1 MESKPLSMPQ
11 GIHSDRNSNE
21 LTPSFAWQGPAFLL
35 VLAFFIET
43 SSLFGIRAGWFDNPL
58 LGGCIKVSS
67 NILLIVAVLVVFVR
81 LKANRNTFR
90 LVTTA
95 FILIM
100 INRLTRLTR
109 YIPFVVQ
116 IPVMGTDSSVRFA
129 IETVSITA
137 GYLLLIGTFFTIL
150 RQLQVSEHKSARRA
164 GELAAEIEERKRISA
179 ALHRHEERYR
189 LLFEGNND
197 GILLIGMNHEIEVF
211 NAQME
216 KMLGYS
222 LEEISDLKPAAIVH
236 SDYQAI
242 FSTTL
247 ESFLTNQPVRR
258 TVEIPLCCKDGS
270 QLETEASF
278 DLIKSDKEPIGVQV
292 IFRDI
297 SDRKELEEERKAT
310 EEQIQHARRLE
321 SLITMAGGIA
331 HDFNNLL
338 QAIIG
343 HVEMIRM
350 SLTEASPIKEDVERI
365 HQAAWQAAVLTNRML
380 SYSGRGGFYNQALDL
395 NEVIRKNETQIAQSA
410 NSHIQLQYDLA
421 PGPITIWGD
430 PNQVRDLTL
439 NLVTNA
445 AEAINHD
452 QGEISIRTGVW
463 IPPQGGV
470 VKCTMGKV
478 LPYETFSFLEVA
490 DNGCGMDE
498 QTLKLVFDPFFT
510 TKFIG
515 RGLGLPAVQGM
526 VRGMRGSI
534 QVDSAIGKGTTLRI
548 LFPPAPE
555 KSEEP
560 LPDRV

>member
-1 MESKPLSMPQ
+1 
-11 GIHSDRNSNE
+11 
-21 LTPSFAWQGPAFLL
+21 
-35 VLAFFIET
+35 
-43 SSLFGIRAGWFDNPL
+43 
-58 LGGCIKVSS
+58 
-67 NILLIVAVLVVFVR
+67 
-81 LKANRNTFR
+81 
-90 LVTTA
+90 
-95 FILIM
+95 M

-395 NEVIRKNETQIAQSA
+395 NEVIRKNET
-410 NSHIQLQYDLA
+410 
-421 PGPITIWGD
+421 
-430 PNQVRDLTL
+430 
-439 NLVTNA
+439 
-445 AEAINHD
+445 
-452 QGEISIRTGVW
+452 
-463 IPPQGGV
+463 
-470 VKCTMGKV
+470 
-478 LPYETFSFLEVA
+478 
-490 DNGCGMDE
+490 
-498 QTLKLVFDPFFT
+498 
-510 TKFIG
+510 
-515 RGLGLPAVQGM
+515 
-526 VRGMRGSI
+526 
-534 QVDSAIGKGTTLRI
+534 
-548 LFPPAPE
+548 
-555 KSEEP
+555 
-560 LPDRV
+560 

>member
-1 MESKPLSMPQ
+1 MESKPLSTPL
-11 GIHSDRNSNE
+11 GIHSDRNSSE

-58 LGGCIKVSS
+58 VGGCIKVSS

-116 IPVMGTDSSVRFA
+116 IPVMGTDSPVRFA

-247 ESFLTNQPVRR
+247 ESFLANQPVRR

-297 SDRKELEEERKAT
+297 SDRKELEEERKTT

-380 SYSGRGGFYNQALDL
+380 SYSGRGGFFNQALDL

-430 PNQVRDLTL
+430 PNQVRDMLL

-452 QGEISIRTGVW
+452 QGEILIRTGVW
-463 IPPQGGV
+463 IPPKGGV
-470 VKCTMGKV
+470 VKCIMGKV
-478 LPYETFSFLEVA
+478 LPCETFSFLEVA

-498 QTLKLVFDPFFT
+498 QTQKLIFDPFFS

>member
-1 MESKPLSMPQ
+1 
-11 GIHSDRNSNE
+11 
-21 LTPSFAWQGPAFLL
+21 
-35 VLAFFIET
+35 
-43 SSLFGIRAGWFDNPL
+43 
-58 LGGCIKVSS
+58 
-67 NILLIVAVLVVFVR
+67 
-81 LKANRNTFR
+81 
-90 LVTTA
+90 
-95 FILIM
+95 
-100 INRLTRLTR
+100 
-109 YIPFVVQ
+109 
-116 IPVMGTDSSVRFA
+116 
-129 IETVSITA
+129 
-137 GYLLLIGTFFTIL
+137 
-150 RQLQVSEHKSARRA
+150 
-164 GELAAEIEERKRISA
+164 
-179 ALHRHEERYR
+179 
-189 LLFEGNND
+189 
-197 GILLIGMNHEIEVF
+197 
-211 NAQME
+211 
-216 KMLGYS
+216 
-222 LEEISDLKPAAIVH
+222 
-236 SDYQAI
+236 
-242 FSTTL
+242 
-247 ESFLTNQPVRR
+247 
-258 TVEIPLCCKDGS
+258 
-270 QLETEASF
+270 
-278 DLIKSDKEPIGVQV
+278 
-292 IFRDI
+292 
-297 SDRKELEEERKAT
+297 
-310 EEQIQHARRLE
+310 
-321 SLITMAGGIA
+321 
-331 HDFNNLL
+331 
-338 QAIIG
+338 
-343 HVEMIRM
+343 M

-430 PNQVRDLTL
+430 PNQVRDMML

-478 LPYETFSFLEVA
+478 LPYETFPFLEVA

-498 QTLKLVFDPFFT
+498 QTLKLIFDPFFT

-548 LFPPAPE
+548 LFPPASE

>member
-43 SSLFGIRAGWFDNPL
+43 SSLFGIRAGWFDSHL
-58 LGGCIKVSS
+58 VGGCFKVSS

-247 ESFLTNQPVRR
+247 ESFLANQPGRR

-445 AEAINHD
+445 AEAINQD
-452 QGEISIRTGVW
+452 QGTISIRTGVW
-463 IPPQGGV
+463 IPPKGCV
-470 VKCTMGKV
+470 VKCIMGKV
-478 LPYETFSFLEVA
+478 LPYETFPFLEVA

-498 QTLKLVFDPFFT
+498 QTLKLIFDPFFT

-548 LFPPAPE
+548 LFPPASE